1 MIQFGNKKLSKD
13 IAIFSTSAGVEGSC
27 EQNCEGCYALK
38 IEKIRA
44 VVRNYRKRNLVLAKS
59 ELFQYLMIAQ
69 IVEKM
74 KKRKIKYFRVHE
86 GGDFFSQEY
95 IDVWEGLA
103 CTFRE
108 ITFYAYTS
116 NIGKKG
122 LDFSQLMKTKNFIVI
137 DSLKAR
143 DGKPGYADEE
153 TLLKEGLGDR
163 ICRLKKGQYCGKH
176 CTYCITKEAQRYP
189 PVFIKH

>member
-69 IVEKM
+69 IVEKDVHRQLLILG
-74 KKRKIKYFRVHE
+74 KSTSCGCFQKAFHKVCNKNIAQSTCLQTSQKRYHISTCDGTVYF
-86 GGDFFSQEY
+86 
-95 IDVWEGLA
+95 
-103 CTFRE
+103 
-108 ITFYAYTS
+108 
-116 NIGKKG
+116 
-122 LDFSQLMKTKNFIVI
+122 
-137 DSLKAR
+137 
-143 DGKPGYADEE
+143 
-153 TLLKEGLGDR
+153 
-163 ICRLKKGQYCGKH
+163 
-176 CTYCITKEAQRYP
+176 
-189 PVFIKH
+189 